1 MRVNDLGAAIWGL
14 AMAATACGNG
24 PSSPAS
30 VRSEEADADGT
41 EQPGADAKA
50 TSANTTDSGAD
61 ASGGVN
67 GIYKACPAVTLTQ
80 HYVDPAGFTLDY
92 PSTWTESSSDATT
105 YAFTEPYS
113 YLPTGSPKAS
123 AEEARILAFVGTDSD
138 TMTAA
143 QAPDQYAA
151 CCPNDVVRKFTINGR
166 PAVAWWYDQPPA
178 QCGACPGPGD
188 PGPDLI
194 SINLAVA
201 NGRTVIQLNASAR
214 ANAPD
219 DIFCQIQAIEA
230 SLTFQ

>member
-1 MRVNDLGAAIWGL
+1 MRASDLGVLVCAL
-14 AMAATACGNG
+14 AVVCNACGNG

-30 VRSEEADADGT
+30 ARSGDPDADGG
-41 EQPGADAKA
+41 EQQGVDAKA
-50 TSANTTDSGAD
+50 TSSNATDGGAD
-61 ASGGVN
+61 APGGVN
-67 GIYKACPAVTLTQ
+67 GIYKTCAAVKLTQ

-92 PSTWTESSSDATT
+92 PSSWTESSSDATT
-105 YAFTEPYS
+105 YAFTAPYS

-123 AEEARILAFVGTDSD
+123 TEDARILAFVGTDGD
-138 TMTAA
+138 AMTAA

-151 CCPNDVVRKFTINGR
+151 CCPNDVVRKFTIDGR
-166 PAVAWWYDQPPA
+166 PAVAWWYDQLPA

-201 NGRTVIQLNASAR
+201 NGLTVVQLNASAR
-214 ANAPD
+214 VDAPD

-230 SLTFQ
+230 SLTLR